1 MRSGL
6 PDVAVHDASEVRDG
20 RLRVQALKHVIAA
33 RVARQRR
40 DARRLVVQ
48 IAEHDGLRRAGL
60 RAGRR
65 YVAVLALAVFEA
77 RAVLRTADALHAER
91 ALLHHALLPHRDVR
105 IEAHVQWIGPTLPLA
120 PRLRVVVPVEVADLV
135 GTIVGAVARADTPI

>member
-1 MRSGL
+1 MARETKSYEMRGLGPSAMRSGL
-6 PDVAVHDASEVRDG
+6 PDVAVHDASEVSDG

-65 YVAVLALAVFEA
+65 YVAVLDLAVFEA
-77 RAVLRTADALHAER
+77 RAGLRTA
-91 ALLHHALLPHRDVR
+91 
-105 IEAHVQWIGPTLPLA
+105 
-120 PRLRVVVPVEVADLV
+120 
-135 GTIVGAVARADTPI
+135 GAVGSGER